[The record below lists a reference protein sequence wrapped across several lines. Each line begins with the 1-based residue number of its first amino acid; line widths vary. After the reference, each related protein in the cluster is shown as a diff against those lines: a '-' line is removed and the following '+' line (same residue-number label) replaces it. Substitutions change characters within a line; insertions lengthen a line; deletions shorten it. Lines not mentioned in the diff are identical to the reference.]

1 MKTFTVTQKILT
13 IGATYQVKAEDDQI
27 IHTIKGKIFTMAPK
41 LEMKTGTEGEVIK
54 VLKGNLFK
62 TNFTVETPEG
72 NVEATIQF
80 PFIALFKKFN
90 LTIGD
95 RVYNA
100 KGSITAWNFTCT
112 DENGMELFTIS
123 KEFAFRDKFTISVD
137 ESIPQDIIILVAVA
151 VDQKFF
157 TQR

>member
-1 MKTFTVTQKILT
+1 MKTFTITQKILT
-13 IGATYQVKAEDDQI
+13 IGATYQVKAENDQI
-27 IHTIKGKIFTMAPK
+27 INTIKGKIFTMAPK
-41 LEMKTGTEGEVIK
+41 LEMKAGTEGEIIK

-100 KGSITAWNFTCT
+100 KGSITAWNFTCM
-112 DENGMELFTIS
+112 DENGTELFTIS